1 MRLSTVF
8 CLLISRFN
16 LYFKEVIFLPLLCL
30 RLSQYGII
38 TMSRKKKFSG
48 AQLKALRKEAGY
60 TQGELA
66 LRIGISRETVSA
78 IENEKPE
85 TMNNIGVEVIS
96 KWWSICRQKASQQ
109 TRESFFSTVMDYFGF
124 NLS

>member
-1 MRLSTVF
+1 
-8 CLLISRFN
+8 
-16 LYFKEVIFLPLLCL
+16 
-30 RLSQYGII
+30 
-38 TMSRKKKFSG
+38 MSHKKKFSG

-60 TQGELA
+60 TQEELA
-66 LRIGISRETVSA
+66 LRVGISRETVSA

-85 TMNNIGVEVIS
+85 TINNIGVEVIS

>member
-1 MRLSTVF
+1 
-8 CLLISRFN
+8 
-16 LYFKEVIFLPLLCL
+16 
-30 RLSQYGII
+30 
-38 TMSRKKKFSG
+38 MSRKKKFSG

-60 TQGELA
+60 TQEELA
-66 LRIGISRETVSA
+66 LRVGISRETVSA

-85 TMNNIGVEVIS
+85 TINNIGVEVIS
-96 KWWSICRQKASQQ
+96 KWWSTCRQKASQQ

>member
-1 MRLSTVF
+1 
-8 CLLISRFN
+8 
-16 LYFKEVIFLPLLCL
+16 
-30 RLSQYGII
+30 
-38 TMSRKKKFSG
+38 MSRKKKFSG
-48 AQLKALRKEAGY
+48 EQLKALRKEAGY
-60 TQGELA
+60 TQEDLA
-66 LRIGISRETVSA
+66 LRVGISRETVSA

>member
-1 MRLSTVF
+1 
-8 CLLISRFN
+8 
-16 LYFKEVIFLPLLCL
+16 
-30 RLSQYGII
+30 
-38 TMSRKKKFSG
+38 MSRKKKFSG
-48 AQLKALRKEAGY
+48 AQLKALRREAGY
-60 TQGELA
+60 TQEELA
-66 LRIGISRETVSA
+66 NRIGISRETVSA

-85 TMNNIGVEVIS
+85 TMNNIGVEIIS